1 MFTRCFKEI
10 EIDDFIPLLF
20 YLLAV
25 SRFDSY
31 LSPYSP
37 LYLLTMST
45 EELFQQLKHPN
56 PHLRDQAMW
65 ELAEH
70 RDETTIPR
78 LMSILDEEDTN
89 YRRAAVKAL
98 GAIGFE
104 AVPPLVEA
112 LLQSNNATVRGSAA
126 KALAQVAINYPD
138 EPFPAEGLQG
148 LKTAL
153 NDPNPVV
160 HIATVM
166 ALGEIGSPVVDLLI
180 EALQTTDNP
189 ALAISIV
196 NALGSIGDERG
207 VNVLTTLIQDEST
220 DSYVRE
226 SATSALSRLEMTT
239 KFQRREQ

>member
-1 MFTRCFKEI
+1 MAT
-10 EIDDFIPLLF
+10 
-20 YLLAV
+20 V
-25 SRFDSY
+25 
-31 LSPYSP
+31 
-37 LYLLTMST
+37 
-45 EELFQQLKHPN
+45 EELFQQLRHPN

-65 ELAEH
+65 ELAEN
-70 RDETTIPR
+70 RDDTTIPR
-78 LMSILDEEDTN
+78 LMSILDEEDTS

-104 AVPPLVEA
+104 SVPPLVAA
-112 LLQSNNATVRGSAA
+112 LLHSDNVTVRGSAA
-126 KALAQVAINYPD
+126 KALAQVAVNYPD
-138 EPFPAEGLQG
+138 DPFPAEGLQG
-148 LKTAL
+148 LKAAL

-166 ALGEIGSPVVDLLI
+166 ALGEIGSPVVDMLI

-207 VNVLTTLIQDEST
+207 VAVLNTLIEQEST

-226 SATSALSRLEMTT
+226 AATSALSRLEMTV
-239 KFQRREQ
+239 KFQRKES

>member
-1 MFTRCFKEI
+1 
-10 EIDDFIPLLF
+10 
-20 YLLAV
+20 
-25 SRFDSY
+25 
-31 LSPYSP
+31 
-37 LYLLTMST
+37 MST
-45 EELFQQLKHPN
+45 EALFQQLKHPN

-65 ELAEH
+65 ELAEN

-98 GAIGFE
+98 GAIGAD
-104 AVPPLVEA
+104 AVPPLVQA
-112 LLQSNNATVRGSAA
+112 LLNSGNVTVRGSAA

-138 EPFPAEGLQG
+138 DPFPAEGLQG

-153 NDPNPVV
+153 NDANPVV

-166 ALGEIGSPVVDLLI
+166 ALGEIGAPAVDLLI

-189 ALAISIV
+189 ALATSIV
-196 NALGSIGDERG
+196 NALGSIGDQRG
-207 VNVLTTLIQDEST
+207 VAALTALLQDEAT

-226 SATSALSRLEMTT
+226 SATSALARLEMTT
-239 KFQRREQ
+239 SFQRREP